1 MHLIRIFILTQY
13 KLFLFTVLLHKK
25 ELPWIWAALI
35 SLLLIIS
42 VSSMHISL
50 WPCSAYGINQYQ
62 IIIHDSY
69 YVLDSYIKSSIAFF
83 IRLIRTINYYKI
95 IKINKWLLVYYYNCY
110 NAFFWLSIICCHKT
124 CLAPSV
130 THFT

>member
-1 MHLIRIFILTQY
+1 MYLIRIFLLTQH
-13 KLFLFTVLLHKK
+13 KPFLFIVTVLLHKK
-25 ELPWIWAALI
+25 DLPWIWAALI

-50 WPCSAYGINQYQ
+50 WPCSGYGINQYQ

-69 YVLDSYIKSSIAFF
+69 YVLNVYIKFCI
-83 IRLIRTINYYKI
+83 IRTIKNYKI
-95 IKINKWLLVYYYNCY
+95 IKINKWLLVYCYNCY